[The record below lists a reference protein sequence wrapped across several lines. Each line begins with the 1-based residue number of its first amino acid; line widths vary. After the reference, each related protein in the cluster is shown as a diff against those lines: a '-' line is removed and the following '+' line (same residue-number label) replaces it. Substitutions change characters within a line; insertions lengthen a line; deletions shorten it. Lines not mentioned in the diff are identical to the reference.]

1 MRFGRPVPVPDA
13 VGAALEL
20 LFGERIG
27 HVRVVEYSLLA
38 RLHVSNNATTRRRRI
53 YLRGSAAD
61 FFKNPSL
68 MLHEYWHVLKQWEP
82 RTLTVPR
89 YLLESARR
97 GYWNNRFEIE
107 ARAFADAHCER
118 LRAMLLGESRLGE
131 PATERPAREPPAGA
145 PDPQPRAVIASNQ
158 PSNASRS

>member
-1 MRFGRPVPVPDA
+1 MLIGRSIPVPDA

-20 LFGERIG
+20 LFGESIG
-27 HVRVVEYSLLA
+27 HVRVIEYSLFA

-68 MLHEYWHVLKQWEP
+68 MLHEYCHVLKQWEP
-82 RTLTVPR
+82 RTLTVRR

-97 GYWNNRFEIE
+97 GYWNNRYEIE
-107 ARAFADAHCER
+107 ARRFADTH
-118 LRAMLLGESRLGE
+118 RARFEQLLAEQRFPVIESPG
-131 PATERPAREPPAGA
+131 
-145 PDPQPRAVIASNQ
+145 N
-158 PSNASRS
+158 